1 MADTR
6 ISDLPALAGS
16 DLMGIDLVA
25 VADLSASETKKLTAK
40 DLVQNGVGLID
51 DNTIP
56 GAKLVSNSV
65 TSLQLAPDAVTD
77 VELADNAVDTAA
89 IADAAVTNSKI
100 ASGVDGAKL
109 TDDTVTAA
117 KIPAS
122 SLDRGL
128 DKTTGA
134 VGHTNAV
141 TAGTSAGIS
150 FDAQGHVTGTTPLVP
165 SDLPVATTTAVGAVS
180 IPANSGLSVSGTGA
194 VTHGTTITAGSV
206 SGITFNETGHIT
218 ATRVLQGTDLPSATS
233 TTKGG
238 VSVPGPALQVTA
250 AGAITHVD
258 SGVGAGTYTKVTVNG
273 QGHVTVGAPLAAGD
287 IPSLDASKIN
297 TGTFDAARIADRSL
311 TNAKFANNA
320 TTLIQE
326 AEPNGTDHYVGQFW
340 YRESDAQLRTWS
352 GNSWIPVG
360 FGRLSEENLRFCGT
374 FDASTGNVVQIT
386 PIGGTAGFTAGAAIP
401 AASNQLTGA
410 YLVCA
415 TPGTIGGVVY
425 DAGDWHLCLGQAEGW
440 VRIDT
445 LNGGGGST
453 LNLGDL
459 LDVTITTP
467 ATGDTIIFD
476 AATNTWV
483 NRPTAAQKAQLQEAI
498 DGTRTQFTM
507 SRDANAV
514 NDLLISIEG
523 VIQEPGVDFGFTAPR
538 TINFA
543 VPPPAGAEHWILI
556 EGVTGTG
563 GGGGGGTNLPD
574 GTVDDELLGWNNN
587 TSSWGPVNFIDGGAF

>member
-273 QGHVTVGAPLAAGD
+273 QGHVTTGAPLAAGD
-287 IPSLDASKIN
+287 IPTLDANKIT
-297 TGTFDAARIADRSL
+297 TGTFNPARIADRSI
-311 TNAKFANNA
+311 TNLKLANNA

-326 AEPNGTDHYVGQFW
+326 AEPGVTDHFVGQFW

-374 FDASTGNVVQIT
+374 FDATTGNVVQIT
-386 PIGGTAGFTAGAAIP
+386 PLGATAGLVAGAPIP
-401 AASNQLTGA
+401 PASDILTGI

-415 TPGTIGGVVY
+415 TPGTLGGVTY
-425 DAGDWHLCLGQAEGW
+425 DAGDWHLCLGQAQGY

-445 LNGGGGST
+445 LNGGGGT
-453 LNLGDL
+453 VNLGDL
-459 LDVTITTP
+459 LDVQITSVQG
-467 ATGDTIIFD
+467 GDTLIFD
-476 AATNTWV
+476 AGTNRWI
-483 NRPTAAQKAQLQEAI
+483 NRPTAAQKATFTAVP
-498 DGTRTQFTM
+498 DGTTTSFTM
-507 SRDANAV
+507 SRDGSSV
-514 NDLLISIEG
+514 NNLIISLGGI
-523 VIQEPGVDFGFTAPR
+523 IQEPGVDFNFVAPR
-538 TINFA
+538 TVNFTT
-543 VPPPAGAEHWILI
+543 PPPAGIDNWILI
-556 EGVTGTG
+556 EGVQGG
-563 GGGGGGTNLPD
+563 GGGGGGTSLPD
-574 GTVDDELLGWNNN
+574 GTAAEEFLGW
-587 TSSWGPVNFIDGGAF
+587 SSTLSAWVAKDTLVGGTF

>member
-6 ISDLPALAGS
+6 ISDLPALAAG
-16 DLMGIDLVA
+16 DLAGVDVVA
-25 VADLSASETKKLTAK
+25 IADLSASETKKLSAQ
-40 DLVQNGVGLID
+40 DLAQAGIGLIAD
-51 DNTIP
+51 GSIP

-134 VGHTNAV
+134 IGHTNAV

-165 SDLPVATTTAVGAVS
+165 SDLPLATTTAVGAVS
-180 IPANSGLSVSGTGA
+180 IPANSGLSVSGVGA
-194 VTHGTTITAGSV
+194 VTHGSTVTAGSV
-206 SGITFNETGHIT
+206 SGITFNETGQIT

-273 QGHVTVGAPLAAGD
+273 QGHVTTGAPLAPGD
-287 IPSLDASKIN
+287 IPSLDANKIN
-297 TGTFDAARIADRSL
+297 TGEFDAARIADRSL
-311 TNAKFANNA
+311 TNAKFADNA

-326 AEPNGTDHYVGQFW
+326 AEPAGTDHYTGQFW

-360 FGRLSEENLRFCGT
+360 FGRLSEENLRFSGT
-374 FDASTGNVVQIT
+374 FNASTGNVVQVT
-386 PIGGTAGFTAGAAIP
+386 PFGATAGLADGAAIP
-401 AASNQLTGA
+401 AATDQLTGV
-410 YLVCA
+410 YLVC
-415 TPGTIGGVVY
+415 TVPGTHAGIVY
-425 DAGDWHLCLGQAEGW
+425 DAGDWHLCLGQAQGW
-440 VRIDT
+440 VRVDT
-445 LNGGGGST
+445 LNGGGSAS
-453 LNLGDL
+453 NLGDL
-459 LDVTITTP
+459 LDVTLTGV
-467 ATGDTIIFD
+467 AGGDTLIFD
-476 AATNTWV
+476 ADTNRWV
-483 NRPTAAQKAQLQEAI
+483 NRPTAAQKALLQEAL
-498 DGTRTQFTM
+498 DGTRTQFTL
-507 SRDANAV
+507 SRDANAT
-514 NDLLISIEG
+514 NDLIISIEG
-523 VIQEPGVDFGFTAPR
+523 VIQEPGVDFTFTGPR
-538 TINFA
+538 TVNFA
-543 VPPPAGAEHWILI
+543 VPPPAGAAHWVLI

-563 GGGGGGTNLPD
+563 GGGGGTTLPD
-574 GTVDDELLGWNNN
+574 GTAADELLGWNNAL
-587 TSSWGPVNFIDGGAF
+587 TAWGPVATIEGGSF